1 MSSGGSG
8 WQGLAPQDV
17 QQASPDVRN
26 AMANLKGRVPIATV
40 TLQVYSTQKG
50 DSTATVQLSPDGPF
64 AQVMGT
70 SPALNAIILRELQS
84 ALAALGSVD

>member
-1 MSSGGSG
+1 
-8 WQGLAPQDV
+8 
-17 QQASPDVRN
+17 
-26 AMANLKGRVPIATV
+26 MANLKARVPIATV

-70 SPALNAIILRELQS
+70 SPALNAVILRELQS